1 MKNYYEI
8 LSVSREA
15 TSEQIKKAYL
25 RKAKKLHPDKG
36 GNSDEFNE
44 VKKAFDVLYNED
56 TRKEYDETGEV
67 KDKPN
72 QKEDDI
78 TFINDSFVQIVSATY
93 QEIINVDYI
102 KKTKDYFIYNIK
114 QHESNIDW
122 NIKEAAKFTKVTGK
136 IVKKNKG
143 ENYLSGALEARI
155 KEHTKAIDALQA
167 KIDRLK
173 RCIDI
178 LDDYS
183 MSEDLLLMNHQITIF
198 TDD

>member
-1 MKNYYEI
+1 MKNYYEM

-102 KKTKDYFIYNIK
+102 KKTKDYFNYNIG
-114 QHESNIDW
+114 QHAANIAF
-122 NIKEAAKFTKVTGK
+122 NNSEIRKFSKVITKV
-136 IVKKNKG
+136 IKKNKG

-155 KEHTKAIDALQA
+155 KQHIKAIDELQE

-183 MSEDLLLMNHQITIF
+183 MNEDLLLMNN
-198 TDD
+198 

>member
-1 MKNYYEI
+1 MKNYYEM

-36 GNSDEFNE
+36 GNSDGFNE

-72 QKEDDI
+72 QKENDI

-102 KKTKDYFIYNIK
+102 KKTKDYFNYNIG
-114 QHESNIDW
+114 QHAANIAF
-122 NIKEAAKFTKVTGK
+122 NNSEIRKFSKVITKV
-136 IVKKNKG
+136 IKKNKG

-155 KEHTKAIDALQA
+155 KEHTKAIDELQA

-178 LDDYS
+178 LNDYS
-183 MSEDLLLMNHQITIF
+183 MSEDLLLMNH
-198 TDD
+198 

>member
-1 MKNYYEI
+1 M

-44 VKKAFDVLYNED
+44 VKKAFDVLYNAD

-102 KKTKDYFIYNIK
+102 KKTKDYFNYNIG
-114 QHESNIDW
+114 QHAANIAF
-122 NIKEAAKFTKVTGK
+122 NNSEIRKFSKVITKV
-136 IVKKNKG
+136 IKKNKG

-155 KEHTKAIDALQA
+155 KQHIKAIDELQE

-183 MSEDLLLMNHQITIF
+183 MNEDLLLMNN
-198 TDD
+198 